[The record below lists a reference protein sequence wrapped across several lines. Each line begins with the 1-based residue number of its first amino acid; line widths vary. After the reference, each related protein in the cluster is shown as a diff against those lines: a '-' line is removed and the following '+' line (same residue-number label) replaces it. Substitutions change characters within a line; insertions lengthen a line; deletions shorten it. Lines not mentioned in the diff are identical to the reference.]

1 MCQEAL
7 ANVRKHAQASTVRVR
22 LCYAQDVLRLKGAD
36 DGCGFA
42 SERPSERPSERLSEG
57 LSEAANGGYGLRGM
71 RDRVQ
76 QVGGSVL
83 VTSVPGAGT
92 EIRSWR
98 EVPG

>member
-1 MCQEAL
+1 MHHQLRVCQEAL

-22 LCYAQDVLRLKGAD
+22 LCYDHDAIRLKVAD

-42 SERPSERPSERLSEG
+42 SAG
-57 LSEAANGGYGLRGM
+57 LSDAANGGYGLRGM
-71 RDRVQ
+71 RDRVR

-83 VTSVPGAGT
+83 VTSAPGAGT
-92 EIRSWR
+92 EILA